1 MVQETRALGWGRR
14 YMMCPPDHFQ
24 VAYAINPGMGG
35 TVDPDRAMA
44 EWQDLV
50 DTIRSAGGEVEINP
64 AQPGLPDMVFSAN
77 AGVVDGS
84 TFIAG
89 RMRHA
94 ERVEEVGHVS
104 NWALHNGF
112 DVQALSDGALLEG
125 LGDAMPLADAMVV
138 GYGARSNEIAH
149 ADLHRLTGREIIP
162 VHLADLRWYHVDLTL
177 CPLDDQR
184 AMVFPDAYDAV
195 GAARVLD
202 RIPEPLVLTE
212 DEASTFAANSI
223 VVGSTVIMPAAP
235 LRVGRQLEAWGFDV
249 VVVEVGEFAKAGGA
263 VRCLTLPLDTQL
275 SVVPSTIEP
284 SPLEAA

>member
-24 VAYAINPGMGG
+24 VAYAINPWMGG

-50 DTIRSAGGEVEINP
+50 DTIRSAGGEVEVNP
-64 AQPGLPDMVFSAN
+64 AQPGLPDMVFTAN
-77 AGVVDGS
+77 AGVVDGT

-94 ERVEEVGHVS
+94 ERVEEIGHVS
-104 NWALHNGF
+104 SWAQHHGF
-112 DVQALSDGALLEG
+112 EVQALSDGALLEG

-149 ADLHRLTGREIIP
+149 ADL
-162 VHLADLRWYHVDLTL
+162 RWYHVDLTL
-177 CPLDDQR
+177 CPLDDRR
-184 AMVFPDAYDAV
+184 AMVFPDAYDAA

-202 RIPEPLVLTE
+202 RIPEALVLTE
-212 DEASTFAANSI
+212 EEASTFAANSI

-263 VRCLTLPLDTQL
+263 VRCLTLPLDTEL
-275 SVVPSTIEP
+275 TLAPSTIEP
-284 SPLEAA
+284 TPLEAA